1 MVHSSYPWWN
11 KYHFITCSKGPGHFK
26 LIKIIKKT
34 LCEGTKV
41 WCNIPSDVTSALEV
55 LVAFKSNF
63 LRFLQTQM
71 KESPLSE
78 IAHSHNSSSLS
89 VGCNTLNNNDNQ
101 ILITSK
107 TLQSK
112 LVLSGILSGISSLS
126 SLVCMILYRYSKE
139 KFCLGHSRELKG

>member
-1 MVHSSYPWWN
+1 M
-11 KYHFITCSKGPGHFK
+11 
-26 LIKIIKKT
+26 KIIKKT

-41 WCNIPSDVTSALEV
+41 WCNIPSDVTSALEF

-89 VGCNTLNNNDNQ
+89 VGCNTLNKNENQ
-101 ILITSK
+101 ILIT
-107 TLQSK
+107 
-112 LVLSGILSGISSLS
+112 IN
-126 SLVCMILYRYSKE
+126 Y
-139 KFCLGHSRELKG
+139 